1 MHLEAAVLKGD
12 GAKVFRFVCT
22 GLFWQQDDVGF
33 VDGA

>member
-12 GAKVFRFVCT
+12 GTEVFRFVCT
-22 GLFWQQDDVGF
+22 GFFWQQDDVGF